1 MKEHNGVFS
10 IEYKRIE
17 NYTMKC
23 RLYPNKEQALKIDAI
38 LHGLRV
44 AHNVTMY
51 EMKHHNP
58 AITNSKE
65 GVYWPDF
72 KKMSKAKW
80 LNWLRDNYPAVN
92 AVPAAALSTNNGLFN
107 KDCKRAWEKI
117 GKLPVDKWDVQYYSM
132 KKPRKSFLI
141 QKTANSFKMEDNP
154 YVMKLSLPNIGTVKI
169 RGWNNKL

>member
-1 MKEHNGVFS
+1 M
-10 IEYKRIE
+10 
-17 NYTMKC
+17 
-23 RLYPNKEQALKIDAI
+23 
-38 LHGLRV
+38 
-44 AHNVTMY
+44 
-51 EMKHHNP
+51 
-58 AITNSKE
+58 
-65 GVYWPDF
+65 

-141 QKTANSFKMEDNP
+141 QKTANSFKMGNCSEP
-154 YVMKLSLPNIGTVKI
+154 LVKP
-169 RGWNNKL
+169 